1 MTDLENQGLILLIGE
16 IKGTLDNV
24 KTRVESIGEKVN
36 SLPCVLH
43 TSQIDILDNWK
54 KNCLSTEQT
63 EKIEQYKGNISLRNM
78 VIIGVLTFLTGIA
91 LSVITNL
98 LIR

>member
-1 MTDLENQGLILLIGE
+1 MDGLENQNLILLIGE

-24 KTRVESIGEKVN
+24 KVRVEGIGEKVN

-43 TSQIDILDNWK
+43 TSQIEILDNWK
-54 KNCLSTEQT
+54 KNCNITEQT

-91 LSVITNL
+91 LSVITNF